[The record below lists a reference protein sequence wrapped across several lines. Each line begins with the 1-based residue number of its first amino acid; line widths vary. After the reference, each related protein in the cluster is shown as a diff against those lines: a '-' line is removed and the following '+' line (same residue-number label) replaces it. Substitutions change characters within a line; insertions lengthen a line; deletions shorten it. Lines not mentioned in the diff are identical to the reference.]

1 MESKR
6 FNTRKLTG
14 LALLTAVVVILQFLG
29 AFIRFGPFSI
39 SLVLIPIVVGAA
51 LYGVLAGAWLGFVFG
66 LVVLLSGDAA
76 AFLVISPVGTILVVL
91 LKGALAGLCAGAVY
105 RALSR
110 VDAQIVLMV
119 IVLMVKR
126 KEKWGVELAVIVAA
140 VVAPVV
146 NTGIFL
152 LGCLVFFL
160 PTVTEWGQAMGFESV
175 GKYMILGLVG
185 GNFLFELLFNV
196 ILSPV
201 IVRLIRLGKK
211 DNK

>member
-14 LALLTAVVVILQFLG
+14 LALLTAIVVILQFLG

-51 LYGVLAGAWLGFVFG
+51 LYGAWAGAWLGFVFG

-76 AFLVISPVGTILVVL
+76 AFLVISPIGTILVVL

-105 RALSR
+105 KALSER
-110 VDAQIVLMV
+110 NETV
-119 IVLMVKR
+119 
-126 KEKWGVELAVIVAA
+126 AVIVAA
-140 VVAPVV
+140 IVAPVV

-160 PTVTEWGQAMGFESV
+160 PTVREWGQAMGFENV

-211 DNK
+211 ENK

>member
-76 AFLVISPVGTILVVL
+76 AFLVISPIGTILVVL

-105 RALSR
+105 KALSER
-110 VDAQIVLMV
+110 NETV
-119 IVLMVKR
+119 
-126 KEKWGVELAVIVAA
+126 AVIVAA
-140 VVAPVV
+140 IVAPVV

>member
-14 LALLTAVVVILQFLG
+14 LALLTAIVVILQFLG

-76 AFLVISPVGTILVVL
+76 AFLVISPIGTILVVL

-105 RALSR
+105 KALSER
-110 VDAQIVLMV
+110 NETV
-119 IVLMVKR
+119 
-126 KEKWGVELAVIVAA
+126 AVIVAA
-140 VVAPVV
+140 IVAPVV

-160 PTVTEWGQAMGFESV
+160 PTVREWGQAMGFENV
-175 GKYMILGLVG
+175 GTYMIVGLVG

-201 IVRLIRLGKK
+201 IVRLVRLGKK
-211 DNK
+211 ENK